1 MKLSNI
7 IDIAKL
13 VESFYLDNYPEYGD
27 LFESISTS
35 ESNSNRKLN
44 LSEFQHIASECVKSN
59 DIIVNG
65 EIIECL
71 YLIYNWYK
79 YRLIY
84 SIKNPDK
91 TISQFNDKV
100 SSDIVSSKF
109 FDTFFIE
116 YDFTNSKYV
125 GVFVDISKS
134 QISLGFVKKEN
145 KFWNIEPIVLSLDY
159 TAETDAYQ
167 AYVDYLSNS
176 KYYSG
181 YWKNQLDKI
190 LLCNVIASKPEITSA
205 ASYTLRIIRAI
216 MQGYQNSSNNSNQT
230 HTNIVT
236 HKQDNETKVIKSHIR
251 KKQLII
257 VETKISDFIKDYEVY
272 PTSIAGTPK
281 SPHPRREHI
290 RKIKD
295 SSPLGYHEVKV
306 KSTIV
311 HKDHYK
317 KTTEKIVK

>member
-1 MKLSNI
+1 MKLSNN

-27 LFESISTS
+27 LFESIFKS
-35 ESNSNRKLN
+35 ESNSNRKLS
-44 LSEFQHIASECVKSN
+44 LSEFQHIASEYVKSN
-59 DIIVNG
+59 DMIVSG

-116 YDFTNSKYV
+116 YDFANSKYV
-125 GVFVDISKS
+125 GAFVDISKS

-145 KFWNIEPIVLSLDY
+145 KFWNIEPIVLDLDY
-159 TAETDAYQ
+159 TAETDTHQ

-176 KYYSG
+176 EYYSG
-181 YWKNQLDKI
+181 YWKNQLDRM
-190 LLCNVIASKPEITSA
+190 LLCNIIASKPEITSVA
-205 ASYTLRIIRAI
+205 GCTLRIIRVT
-216 MQGYQNSSNNSNQT
+216 MQGYQNLSDNSNQT
-230 HTNIVT
+230 HINIVS
-236 HKQDNETKVIKSHIR
+236 HKQDNKTKVIKSNIR

-257 VETKISDFIKDYEVY
+257 VETKISDTINDYEVY
-272 PTSIAGTPK
+272 PTNIAGTPK

-306 KSTIV
+306 RSTIV
-311 HKDHYK
+311 HKDQYE